1 MNKIFKLITSISF
14 LFFSINAALSEE
26 NFFNEALK
34 MYQNEKYEDARFMLE
49 RNIVFNPKDAK
60 SYLYLAKIYNH
71 EEDQNKEEYNLETT
85 LLIEPNNEEAILML
99 MKIALKKSN
108 YSKVNDLSQTFIKVC
123 KKLCDENNEIQKS
136 LKNIEPATMSLD
148 QNLNKILIIDF
159 GSQFTQLI
167 ARRIRELGVF
177 SEIVSHKK
185 IKIKHIDKSIKGI
198 ILSGGPLNVY
208 EINKYSFDKK
218 IINLSIPILGI
229 CFGHQ
234 ILSKLNG
241 GRVKQSKHR
250 EFGLANIYKKN
261 ESLLIKNFFNK
272 QKSKKVWMSHA
283 DQVSKLPKNFKVIAS
298 STNSK
303 FAIVENKLNK
313 FYGIQFHPEVTHTE
327 NGKKLISNFIFLIC
341 KIKRN
346 WSSKDQKIQLIKEVK
361 DQVGSEKVICALS
374 GGVDSSVVAQLL
386 NKAIGKKLYCIFV
399 NTGLLRKNEE
409 VQVVQTFKKRLKIN
423 LIYVNAEKEFLKKL
437 HNVSDPEKKRKI
449 IGNLFIKIFERYA
462 KKIKNVKFLAQGTL
476 YPDLI
481 ESRSVTGSQTSKIKS
496 HHNVGGLPK
505 KMKLKL
511 VEPLKFLFKDE
522 VRKLGLELNL
532 NKDIISRHPFPGP
545 GLAIRMPGLIT
556 NEKIKILKEADY
568 YFIQALRD
576 HGLYHKIWQAYAALL
591 PVKTVGVMGDNRTYE
606 YLCLLRAIT
615 SEDGMTADFYEF
627 KKSFME
633 TISNKIVNSIRGI
646 NRVVYDITS
655 KPPSTIELE

>member
-1 MNKIFKLITSISF
+1 
-14 LFFSINAALSEE
+14 
-26 NFFNEALK
+26 
-34 MYQNEKYEDARFMLE
+34 
-49 RNIVFNPKDAK
+49 
-60 SYLYLAKIYNH
+60 
-71 EEDQNKEEYNLETT
+71 
-85 LLIEPNNEEAILML
+85 
-99 MKIALKKSN
+99 
-108 YSKVNDLSQTFIKVC
+108 
-123 KKLCDENNEIQKS
+123 
-136 LKNIEPATMSLD
+136 MSLD
-148 QNLNKILIIDF
+148 QNLDKILIIDF

-167 ARRIRELGVF
+167 ARRIRELGVY
-177 SEIVSHKK
+177 SEIISHKK
-185 IKIKHIDKSIKGI
+185 IKIKDINESVKGI

-208 EINKYSFDKK
+208 QINKYSFDKK
-218 IINLSIPILGI
+218 ILQLSLPVLGI

-241 GRVKQSKHR
+241 GKIKQSRHR
-250 EFGLANIYKKN
+250 EFGLANIYKKSD
-261 ESLLIKNFFNK
+261 SLLTSNFFGIK
-272 QKSKKVWMSHA
+272 KSKEVWMSHA

-303 FAIVENKLNK
+303 FAIIENNKKK
-313 FYGIQFHPEVTHTE
+313 FYGVQFHPEVTHTE
-327 NGKKLISNFIFLIC
+327 NGKKLLSNFIFLIC
-341 KIKRN
+341 KIKKN
-346 WSSKDQKIQLIKEVK
+346 WSSKYQKIKLIK
-361 DQVGSEKVICALS
+361 DARNQIGNNKVICALS

-409 VQVVQTFKKRLKIN
+409 TQVVKTFQKRLKIN

-437 HNVSDPEKKRKI
+437 KNVSDPEKKRKI

-481 ESRSVTGSQTSKIKS
+481 ESKSVTGSQTSKIKS

-522 VRKLGLELNL
+522 VRKLGLELKL
-532 NKDIISRHPFPGP
+532 SKDIISRHPFPGP
-545 GLAIRMPGLIT
+545 GLAIRMPGIIT
-556 NEKIKILKEADY
+556 NEKIRILKEADY
-568 YFIQALRD
+568 YFIQALKE

-627 KKSFME
+627 KKSFMQI
-633 TISNKIVNSIRGI
+633 ISNKIVNSIRGI
-646 NRVVYDITS
+646 NRVVYDVTS